1 MNKIKVLA
9 IPRKKVFAIA
19 QFAALLGIA
28 VLAPLLYS
36 QPVTGAIVNATL
48 FVSAVLLGTQS
59 AILIGLIPSLIAL
72 SVGLL
77 PIALAPMVPFI
88 ITGNAI
94 LILVFGF
101 FKKKNYWLGVISA
114 GVLKFLFLFS
124 SSSIVIDLILKKE
137 IAQKAAAMMSL
148 PQLFTALAGGAIAY
162 LILKS
167 VKKI

>member
-1 MNKIKVLA
+1 MDKIKVLA
-9 IPRKKVFAIA
+9 IPRKKVLAIA

-28 VLAPLLYS
+28 VLAPLLHN
-36 QPVTGAIVNATL
+36 QLITGTIVNATL
-48 FVSAVLLGTQS
+48 FVSAVLLGTRS

-72 SVGLL
+72 SSRLL
-77 PIALAPMVPFI
+77 PIALASMIPFI
-88 ITGNAI
+88 IIGNTI

-101 FKKKNYWLGVISA
+101 FRKKNYWLGVISA
-114 GVLKFLFLFS
+114 GVLKFLFLFYS
-124 SSSIVIDLILKKE
+124 SLIIIDLFLKKE
-137 IAQKAAAMMSL
+137 IAQKVAAMMSL